1 MSLNPLK
8 TAKNLFTGN
17 LRRQLIFGVALVHAV
32 MMTLFIWDLTERQK
46 DMLLDRQVEQSMAL
60 ARSISTS
67 AAGWV
72 ASRDLYGLQEIV
84 TAQSRYPEL
93 VFSMILDRDGQVLA
107 HSDTKH
113 VGYFLKDL
121 PKQLEPSIIAKSPA
135 LVDVAAPVILADRF
149 IGWVRIGL
157 GQKQTAERLSQIT
170 HDGFIYALLA
180 IVVGSLLA
188 WYMGSRLTR
197 RLQVIQT
204 AADRVVD
211 GDLKQRT
218 GITGNDEVAHVAAAF
233 DQMLDGLM
241 NSLDELEKSEER
253 FDLAMYASN
262 DGLWDWDLKSNSF
275 YYSPRWKN
283 MLGLGSD
290 DVSDRFEDWQSR
302 IHPDDLARCVRHVQE
317 CQQGRSRGFEIE
329 YRMKHKFGHWLN
341 ILSRATLVTD
351 ERGQP
356 TRMVGTNSDVT
367 EKREKEQIIW
377 QQANYDPLTDLPNR
391 KLFADLLEQMVSHA
405 EMKSAP
411 LWVLFLDLDNF
422 NVINDTLGHERGDKL
437 LVQVAERIESV
448 LRKPDVLGRL
458 GGDEFVIVLDE
469 VDDISFIDKL
479 ATKLVDVVGQSYQI
493 EHEEIYLSTSIGIA
507 GYPSD
512 SMNADDLIRFAEQSM
527 YAAKEA
533 GKGRFSYFTPEL
545 QKAAVMRVQL
555 TSELRQ
561 ALSGNQFRLC
571 FQPIIDLSDM
581 QVRKAEA
588 LIRWIHPEKGI
599 ISPGAFIPIAEETGV
614 IGELGD
620 WVISE
625 ALRQVKS
632 WRDTYGVTLQ
642 ISINMSPFQLRM
654 YDDRHDGWLDDL
666 RKLGLDGKDIV
677 LEITEGILLRSE
689 KFVKERLTKYRQRG
703 IKVAIDDF
711 GTGYSSLSYLKEFDI
726 DFLKIDQ
733 SFIRRMEEG
742 SSEHALS
749 EAIIVMAHKLGLQV
763 IAEGVEQQHQQ
774 AMLQKMECDFV
785 QGYFYAKPMPPED
798 FARVYLEGMLETSSP
813 DGIAHS

>member
-1 MSLNPLK
+1 
-8 TAKNLFTGN
+8 
-17 LRRQLIFGVALVHAV
+17 
-32 MMTLFIWDLTERQK
+32 
-46 DMLLDRQVEQSMAL
+46 
-60 ARSISTS
+60 
-67 AAGWV
+67 
-72 ASRDLYGLQEIV
+72 
-84 TAQSRYPEL
+84 
-93 VFSMILDRDGQVLA
+93 
-107 HSDTKH
+107 
-113 VGYFLKDL
+113 
-121 PKQLEPSIIAKSPA
+121 
-135 LVDVAAPVILADRF
+135 
-149 IGWVRIGL
+149 
-157 GQKQTAERLSQIT
+157 
-170 HDGFIYALLA
+170 
-180 IVVGSLLA
+180 
-188 WYMGSRLTR
+188 
-197 RLQVIQT
+197 
-204 AADRVVD
+204 
-211 GDLKQRT
+211 
-218 GITGNDEVAHVAAAF
+218 
-233 DQMLDGLM
+233 
-241 NSLDELEKSEER
+241 
-253 FDLAMYASN
+253 
-262 DGLWDWDLKSNSF
+262 
-275 YYSPRWKN
+275 
-283 MLGLGSD
+283 
-290 DVSDRFEDWQSR
+290 
-302 IHPDDLARCVRHVQE
+302 
-317 CQQGRSRGFEIE
+317 
-329 YRMKHKFGHWLN
+329 
-341 ILSRATLVTD
+341 
-351 ERGQP
+351 
-356 TRMVGTNSDVT
+356 
-367 EKREKEQIIW
+367 
-377 QQANYDPLTDLPNR
+377 LPNR

-458 GGDEFVIVLDE
+458 GGDEFAIVLDE

>member
-302 IHPDDLARCVRHVQE
+302 IHPDDLTRCVRHVQE

-458 GGDEFVIVLDE
+458 GGDEFAIVLDE
-469 VDDISFIDKL
+469 VDDISFIDQL
-479 ATKLVDVVGQSYQI
+479 ATKLVDVVSQSYQI